1 MDTFMKLKLLFSD
14 ENAALIEKLQQAF
27 EGNPDLIAL
36 TLRPDELPKL
46 KELDA
51 LYMSIIAAERWGSK
65 LVFYESQ
72 ILKTR
77 PEDQGWPPYI
87 VTGIALK
94 PDDPRAGDP
103 IEELKL
109 VMKAVL
115 YALKSYNQQ
124 NKSKIRTVGFWT
136 ENLRMPRM
144 DVSAAGEIIRSAY
157 QEHYPQRTA

>member
-1 MDTFMKLKLLFSD
+1 MRLKLLFSD
-14 ENAALIEKLQQAF
+14 ENGIMIEKLQQAF

-36 TLRPDELPKL
+36 TLEPDELPKL

-51 LYMSIIAAERWGSK
+51 LYLSIIAAERWGSK
-65 LVFYESQ
+65 PVLYESQ
-72 ILKTR
+72 VLKTR

-87 VTGIALK
+87 VTGIALQ

-109 VMKAVL
+109 VIKAVL
-115 YALKSYNQQ
+115 EAVKSYNQKTNSQ
-124 NKSKIRTVGFWT
+124 IRTVGFWT
-136 ENLRMPRM
+136 ENLRMARM

-157 QEHYPQRTA
+157 QKVYPRETA